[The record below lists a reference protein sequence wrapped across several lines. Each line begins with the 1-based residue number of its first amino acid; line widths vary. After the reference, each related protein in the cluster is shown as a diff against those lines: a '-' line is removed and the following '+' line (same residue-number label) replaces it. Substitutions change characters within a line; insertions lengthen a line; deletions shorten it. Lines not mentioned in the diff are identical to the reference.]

1 MLAVASPLNRLRLR
15 MRTWIITARTP
26 TGEELPIGLAEASS
40 EAAAL
45 FRARSKA
52 ASLPR
57 QGAGYEI
64 VVRPADPDATP
75 LAS

>member
-1 MLAVASPLNRLRLR
+1 

-26 TGEELPIGLAEASS
+26 TGAELPIGIAEASS

-52 ASLPR
+52 ASIAR
-57 QGAGYEI
+57 QGSGYEI
-64 VVRPADPDATP
+64 IVRPTDSAAG
-75 LAS
+75 

>member
-1 MLAVASPLNRLRLR
+1 

-45 FRARSKA
+45 VRARSKA

-57 QGAGYEI
+57 RGAGYEI
-64 VVRPADPDATP
+64 IVRPADA
-75 LAS
+75 A

>member
-1 MLAVASPLNRLRLR
+1 

-45 FRARSKA
+45 FRALSKV
-52 ASLPR
+52 ASLR
-57 QGAGYEI
+57 HQAAGHEI
-64 VVRPADPDATP
+64 IVRPADPDAAP

>member
-1 MLAVASPLNRLRLR
+1 

-26 TGEELPIGLAEASS
+26 SGKELPIGLAQASS
-40 EAAAL
+40 EEAAL

-57 QGAGYEI
+57 QAAGCEI
-64 VVRPADPDATP
+64 IVRPADPARP
-75 LAS
+75 S